1 MQLYFSTWKEVEA
14 YLQDHTGVIIPIGS
28 VEQHGPTGLFGTD
41 SICAEG
47 IAAAVGEKTGALVS
61 ATINIGMSIHHTAFP
76 GSLSL
81 QPSTL
86 MQAVKDHVFCLARYG
101 VERFFFINGH
111 GGNTASLN
119 AAFGEMYSQLPRLG
133 FPHADAIRFKMESW
147 YDPG

>member
-28 VEQHGPTGLFGTD
+28 VEQHGPTGVCGTD

-61 ATINIGMSIHHTAFP
+61 ATINIGMSIHHTGFP

-86 MQAVKDHVFCLARYG
+86 IQAVKDHVVSEGIAANRLSIKGLGETDPITTNDTEEGRAKNRR
-101 VERFFFINGH
+101 VEFVV
-111 GGNTASLN
+111 S
-119 AAFGEMYSQLPRLG
+119 EK
-133 FPHADAIRFKMESW
+133 KMK
-147 YDPG
+147 